1 MNGWFDGPLEVT
13 VPRGCHNNPFKLNNV
28 QSSHQTTGPTGFV
41 SHLRCGHQ
49 NGYRCWTISSLR
61 RLKKEGIAEG
71 VATECLRTTSVRDI
85 INPTYNMSTVYRAC
99 RQVGGCNVDE
109 VCMSAYMLGVV
120 TAGGKVKVVGKDAS

>member
-1 MNGWFDGPLEVT
+1 M
-13 VPRGCHNNPFKLNNV
+13 
-28 QSSHQTTGPTGFV
+28 Q
-41 SHLRCGHQ
+41 
-49 NGYRCWTISSLR
+49 

-85 INPTYNMSTVYRAC
+85 INPTYNMSTVYRERSD